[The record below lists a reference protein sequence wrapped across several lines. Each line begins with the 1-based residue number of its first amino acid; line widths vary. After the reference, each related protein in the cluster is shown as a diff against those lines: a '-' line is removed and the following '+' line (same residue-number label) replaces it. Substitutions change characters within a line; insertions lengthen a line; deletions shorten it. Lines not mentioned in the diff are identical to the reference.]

1 MDNLTHTLYGLA
13 LAKAG
18 LRRVT
23 PQATLTLLVGANL
36 PDIDLI
42 SLFWGQIHYLH
53 YHRAATH
60 SLVGGVLGS
69 LLLASLVYGLNNR
82 LLRKSAASWWKL
94 FGLALLGVGS
104 HVLLDY
110 SNSYGIRSWWPFS
123 PRWQAWDIVF
133 IIDPWILL
141 VLILGLGLPFLFR
154 LINQE
159 IGAKPT
165 PSHWGAIFCLVS
177 ILLYWLLKDLSHRQA
192 LTELSQN
199 SYTTGATLRVGA
211 FPNLFNPFSWYGIV
225 ETETAYHK
233 TTVGKW
239 LFWSDDPS
247 EDRVVHKP
255 EQTEIVQSAGKGPY
269 GRIFLDFARFPSY
282 QIEPTEQGYV
292 VLVRD
297 MRFDSASRTRRRF
310 LCKISLDQQLRIVS
324 EDFHF

>member
-1 MDNLTHTLYGLA
+1 
-13 LAKAG
+13 
-18 LRRVT
+18 
-23 PQATLTLLVGANL
+23 
-36 PDIDLI
+36 
-42 SLFWGQIHYLH
+42 
-53 YHRAATH
+53 
-60 SLVGGVLGS
+60 
-69 LLLASLVYGLNNR
+69 
-82 LLRKSAASWWKL
+82 
-94 FGLALLGVGS
+94 
-104 HVLLDY
+104 
-110 SNSYGIRSWWPFS
+110 
-123 PRWQAWDIVF
+123 
-133 IIDPWILL
+133 
-141 VLILGLGLPFLFR
+141 
-154 LINQE
+154 
-159 IGAKPT
+159 
-165 PSHWGAIFCLVS
+165 LVS